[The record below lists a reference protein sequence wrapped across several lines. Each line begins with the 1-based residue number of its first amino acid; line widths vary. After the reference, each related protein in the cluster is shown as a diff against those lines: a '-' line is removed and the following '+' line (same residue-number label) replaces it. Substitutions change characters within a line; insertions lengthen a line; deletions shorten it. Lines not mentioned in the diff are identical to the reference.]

1 MVFEQA
7 IRRIEE
13 VSKYLK
19 LEEWEKELL
28 LKPKRI
34 VKVTFPV
41 KMDNGEIK
49 FFEGIRVLFNDA
61 RGPGKGGIRF
71 AETVDEDEVKSLA
84 FWMTIKNAVVN
95 LPYGGAK
102 GGVRV
107 NPKNLSENELEKIS
121 RGFIRAIADFIG
133 EDVDI
138 PAPDVGTNP
147 RIMAWMLDEY
157 EAIKR
162 KHEPGV
168 ITAKPISL
176 GGSFIREIST
186 SLGGFFIMEEAAK
199 NFEIEVKTVAIQGMG
214 NVGGN
219 LAKILHKK
227 GYKVVAVSDSK
238 GGIYDENGLNIDE
251 VIQVKKEK
259 GSVIYYEKSEKI
271 TNEELLELNVD
282 VLVPAAIEN
291 VITKENADKI
301 KAKMIVELAN
311 GPTTYEAEKI
321 LEKKGIIII
330 PDVLANAGGVVVS
343 YLEWVQNKQGYY
355 WEKEE
360 VENKLRK
367 IMISSFKEVLETSKK
382 YNCNLRDAAYILAVK
397 RILEAEKARL

>member
-1 MVFEQA
+1 MVFEQV
-7 IRRIEE
+7 IKRIEN
-13 VSKYLK
+13 VNRYLK
-19 LEEWEKELL
+19 LDKWKKELL
-28 LKPKRI
+28 LRPKRI

-49 FFEGIRVLFNDA
+49 FFEGIRILFNDA

-71 AETVDEDEVKSLA
+71 AETVNEDEVKSLA

-102 GGVRV
+102 GGVKV
-107 NPKNLSENELEKIS
+107 NPKNLSENELERIS

-147 RIMAWMLDEY
+147 KIMAWMLDEY
-157 EAIKR
+157 ESIKR

-176 GGSFIREIST
+176 GGSFVREIST

-199 NFEIEVKTVAIQGMG
+199 NFKMEVKTVAIQGMG

-219 LAKILHKK
+219 LAKILYEN
-227 GYKVVAVSDSK
+227 GYKVVAVSDSR

-259 GSVIYYEKSEKI
+259 GSVVYYEKSKKI
-271 TNEELLELNVD
+271 TNEELLELDVD

-321 LEKKGIIII
+321 LEKKGVIIV

-360 VENKLRK
+360 VENKLKK

>member
-102 GGVRV
+102 GGVKV

-157 EAIKR
+157 ETIKR

-271 TNEELLELNVD
+271 TNEKLLELNVD

>member
-49 FFEGIRVLFNDA
+49 FFEGIRVLFKDA

-107 NPKNLSENELEKIS
+107 NPKNLSENELEKVS

-157 EAIKR
+157 ETIKR

-259 GSVIYYEKSEKI
+259 GSVVYYEKSEKI
-271 TNEELLELNVD
+271 TNEELLELDVD